1 MTQFFDIKADE
12 RLFHHYIIGVG
23 MHDNICSEKCGQF
36 YLKYGPVHFT
46 HNDIEN
52 LRDAVMLSK
61 DEVFRTTSKEAASLY
76 ECDDLISTLSSM
88 KYACRA
94 NKVTM
99 HHFSSECELE
109 DDFFISM
116 VGSAHKI
123 ESFRQKLKE
132 SITS

>member
-1 MTQFFDIKADE
+1 MTELFDIKADK

-23 MHDNICSEKCGQF
+23 MHDHIKSEKCGQF

-46 HNDIEN
+46 HDDIEN
-52 LRDAVMLSK
+52 VRDAVMLSK
-61 DEVFRTTSKEAASLY
+61 DEVFKTTSKEAAALY
-76 ECDDLISTLSSM
+76 GCNDLISTLYSM

-116 VGSAHKI
+116 VESAHKI

>member
-23 MHDNICSEKCGQF
+23 MHDHISSEKCGQF

-61 DEVFRTTSKEAASLY
+61 DEVFRTTPKEAAFLY
-76 ECDDLISTLSSM
+76 ECNDLISTLSSM
-88 KYACRA
+88 RYACDA

-99 HHFSSECELE
+99 HHFSSEFEIE
-109 DDFFISM
+109 EDFFISM
-116 VGSAHKI
+116 VEGAHKI